1 MTIRP
6 LTLLTPFAAVLLA
19 AATPGAAAAQ
29 QPRPCCT
36 ITALDATT
44 GVASARDDASGNVF
58 EFRARTP
65 AMLARVR
72 VGQAIHANF
81 ATNRVSIDGRAVC
94 CAITK
99 APAAA
104 VAQSPAPRA
113 GTRAPGGRAP
123 AGGAVTQPTRVDA
136 LSTNVRTT
144 KQYPLPQITY
154 GEAIP
159 ADARTRMTRFE
170 GRLAPVAT
178 RVVEANI
185 GGRRSERTITH
196 IRGVNGIRN
205 SRLPD
210 GAKRLLEMHVR
221 KLKIDEAKY
230 YLVDEQLAH
239 EWAATHQVP
248 PEVKPKEDG
257 GGGGGGNDDPNCGGG
272 ILDQACGAVQDGG
285 QQLLDGAGNVIDA
298 VAAEFERN
306 RKKAQEWWDEST
318 EDLAEQWNEAA
329 NCFTDHPFEG
339 PSFPVRFSY
348 TKNMSVDMSQGG
360 GKSSSGQATGTLT
373 LGVPIQGDFDTQVNF
388 LYIPCLP
395 FAFRPSRIT
404 ADGELTVGQEIV
416 AEIGAS
422 GAFSRR
428 FTLPPTG
435 GPQIPLYVIPI
446 VIGNV
451 PVAVID
457 VSLYLEGEVDVK
469 AKGKATGRFS
479 VANSQRHRFRFS
491 CHAGGCDGQPR
502 SINAPTMTEQAAQI
516 EGQVS
521 IQPGIYA
528 ALQLSFDYNV
538 LQGRAGPQPYLLGI
552 ANGCAA
558 GSIVQASGSTVATT
572 SHALTADVD
581 WSVKLRAE
589 ALSGGQKIGKRW
601 EKQVMDDKHMW
612 FKDLAP
618 GGSTAFVATVVPPA
632 QASPG
637 QPATLLVRMPTCYP
651 YDEKVQYNVSW
662 TGDATPGA
670 MAACSWSAAN
680 RTGRCEYAPGQP
692 LPLRFTWQSA
702 GAHTVSV
709 QAVKDEHERTFSP
722 TPAATTVTVNVGGS
736 GGAP

>member
-1 MTIRP
+1 MTTRF
-6 LTLLTPFAAVLLA
+6 LTLLAPCA
-19 AATPGAAAAQ
+19 AALLVVVFPDAAGAQ
-29 QPRPCCT
+29 RPRPVRG
-36 ITALDATT
+36 DARPTT
-44 GVASARDDASGNVF
+44 
-58 EFRARTP
+58 
-65 AMLARVR
+65 
-72 VGQAIHANF
+72 
-81 ATNRVSIDGRAVC
+81 
-94 CAITK
+94 
-99 APAAA
+99 
-104 VAQSPAPRA
+104 
-113 GTRAPGGRAP
+113 
-123 AGGAVTQPTRVDA
+123 
-136 LSTNVRTT
+136 VRTT

-154 GEAIP
+154 GEPIP
-159 ADARTRMTRFE
+159 ADMRTRSVRFE
-170 GRLAPVAT
+170 GRLAPVAS
-178 RVVEANI
+178 RIVEASV
-185 GGRRSERTITH
+185 GGRRTERTITH

-221 KLKIDEAKY
+221 KLKIDEAQY
-230 YLVDEQLAH
+230 YLVDEQLAN
-239 EWAATHQVP
+239 EWAAKHPVP
-248 PEVKPKEDG
+248 PEVKPKEEEKEKKDDSDCG
-257 GGGGGGNDDPNCGGG
+257 TISWNGAKDCVNDAAD
-272 ILDQACGAVQDGG
+272 AVADVA
-285 QQLLDGAGNVIDA
+285 DD

-306 RKKAQEWWDEST
+306 RRKAQDWWDEST
-318 EDLAEQWNEAA
+318 EDLAKTWNEAA
-329 NCFTDHPFEG
+329 NCFTDHPFAG

-360 GKSSSGQATGTLT
+360 GKGSSGEATGKLT
-373 LGVPIQGDFDTQVNF
+373 LGIPIQGDFETQVNF

-404 ADGELTVGQEIV
+404 ADGELTVGQEIA

-502 SINAPTMTEQAAQI
+502 STSAPTMTEQSAQI

-558 GSIVQASGSTVATT
+558 TAIAQASGSTVATT

-601 EKQVMDDKHMW
+601 ERQIMDDKHVW

-618 GGSTAFVATVVPPA
+618 GGSTAFVATVIPPA
-632 QASPG
+632 QAAAG

-651 YDEKVQYNVSW
+651 YDEKVQYNISW

-680 RTGRCEYAPGQP
+680 RTGRCHYAPGQP

-702 GAHTVSV
+702 GAHTVTV
-709 QAVKDEHERTFSP
+709 QAVKDEHDRTFSP
-722 TPAATTVTVNVGGS
+722 TPAATTVTVNVGSGGG

>member
-1 MTIRP
+1 MTARS
-6 LTLLTPFAAVLLA
+6 LTLLTPCAAVLVA
-19 AATPGAAAAQ
+19 AAFPAGAAAAQ

-36 ITALDATT
+36 ITALDAQT
-44 GVASARDDASGNVF
+44 GIASARDNASGNVF
-58 EFRARTP
+58 EFRARVP

-81 ATNRVSIDGRAVC
+81 ATKRVSIDGRTVC
-94 CAITK
+94 CAINK

-104 VAQSPAPRA
+104 VAETPAPRA
-113 GTRAPGGRAP
+113 GARAPVERTAG
-123 AGGAVTQPTRVDA
+123 GGAVSRPTRVDA
-136 LSTNVRTT
+136 LSTKVRTT
-144 KQYPLPQITY
+144 RQYPMPQITY
-154 GEAIP
+154 GEPIP
-159 ADARTRMTRFE
+159 AGARTRSTRFE

-178 RVVEANI
+178 RVVEASV
-185 GGRRSERTITH
+185 GGRRTERTITH
-196 IRGVNGIRN
+196 VRGVNGIRN

-221 KLKIDEAKY
+221 KLKIDEATY
-230 YLVDEQLAH
+230 YLVDEQLAR
-239 EWAATHQVP
+239 EWAATHEVP
-248 PEVKPKEDG
+248 PEVKPKEEEKEEDDSDCG
-257 GGGGGGNDDPNCGGG
+257 TISWNGAQDCANDAAD
-272 ILDQACGAVQDGG
+272 AVSDV
-285 QQLLDGAGNVIDA
+285 ADA

-318 EDLAEQWNEAA
+318 EELAEKWNEAA

-360 GKSSSGQATGTLT
+360 GKGSTGQATGTLT

-422 GAFSRR
+422 GTFSKR

-491 CHAGGCDGQPR
+491 CHAGGCSGQPR
-502 SINAPTMTEQAAQI
+502 STSAPSMTEQAAQI

-538 LQGRAGPQPYLLGI
+538 LQGRAGAQPYLLGI

-558 GSIVQASGSTVATT
+558 SAITQASGSTVATT
-572 SHALTADVD
+572 SHALTTDVD

-589 ALSGGQKIGKRW
+589 ALSGGQRIGKRW
-601 EKQVMDDKHMW
+601 EKQVMDDKHIW

-651 YDEKVQYNVSW
+651 YDEKVHYSISW
-662 TGDATPGA
+662 TGDATPTA
-670 MAACSWSAAN
+670 MSACSWSAAN
-680 RTGRCEYAPGQP
+680 RTGRCEYAPAQP

-702 GAHTVSV
+702 GAHTVTV
-709 QAVKDEHERTFSP
+709 RAVKDEHDRTFSP

-736 GGAP
+736 GGGAP

>member
-1 MTIRP
+1 MR
-6 LTLLTPFAAVLLA
+6 
-19 AATPGAAAAQ
+19 
-29 QPRPCCT
+29 
-36 ITALDATT
+36 
-44 GVASARDDASGNVF
+44 
-58 EFRARTP
+58 
-65 AMLARVR
+65 
-72 VGQAIHANF
+72 
-81 ATNRVSIDGRAVC
+81 
-94 CAITK
+94 
-99 APAAA
+99 
-104 VAQSPAPRA
+104 
-113 GTRAPGGRAP
+113 
-123 AGGAVTQPTRVDA
+123 
-136 LSTNVRTT
+136 
-144 KQYPLPQITY
+144 Y
-154 GEAIP
+154 
-159 ADARTRMTRFE
+159 E

-178 RVVEANI
+178 RVVAANV
-185 GGRRSERTITH
+185 GGRRAERTITH
-196 IRGVNGIRN
+196 VRGVSGIRN

-221 KLKIDEAKY
+221 KLKIDEARY
-230 YLVDEQLAH
+230 YLVDEQLAQ
-239 EWAATHQVP
+239 EWAATHEVP
-248 PEVKPKEDG
+248 PEVKPKEEEKKE
-257 GGGGGGNDDPNCGGG
+257 DDSECGKISWNGVK
-272 ILDQACGAVQDGG
+272 DCAKD
-285 QQLLDGAGNVIDA
+285 AGDA
-298 VAAEFERN
+298 AEDAASDVTDAIAAEFERN
-306 RKKAQEWWDEST
+306 RKKAQDWWDEST
-318 EDLAEQWNEAA
+318 EDLAEKWNEAA

-348 TKNMSVDMSQGG
+348 TKDMSVDMSQGPSRG
-360 GKSSSGQATGTLT
+360 SSGKATGTLT

-422 GAFSRR
+422 GAFSKR

-502 SINAPTMTEQAAQI
+502 STSAPTMTEQAAQI

-538 LQGRAGPQPYLLGI
+538 LQGRAGAQPYLLGI

-558 GSIVQASGSTVATT
+558 SAIAQASGSTVETT

-632 QASPG
+632 QASLG

-651 YDEKVQYNVSW
+651 YGEKVHYNVSW
-662 TGDATPGA
+662 TGDATPA
-670 MAACSWSAAN
+670 ALAACTWSTGN
-680 RTGRCEYAPGQP
+680 RMGRCKYAPDQP
-692 LPLRFTWQSA
+692 LPLRFTWQSG
-702 GAHTVSV
+702 GAHTVTV
-709 QAVKDEHERTFSP
+709 QALKDEHDRTFSP
-722 TPAATTVTVNVGGS
+722 VPAATTVTVNIGNGGG